1 MKISVHIDAHVFAE
15 EKLIDRLFEEP
26 PHYGI
31 AGPKV
36 MLPLAQKRGQE
47 VSIEYDAN
55 TTVQEIQNVI
65 AEYIWNQP
73 IERLMPQPIFSFVTN
88 SERMYIGDPETNF
101 PFLLGKYLDQKHSNH
116 ITVCILVCCDAGAV
130 GPREGELRFFFHSSE
145 AGEHHEP
152 HIHVQHT
159 GHQFEASVKISD
171 GEILAGELPGK
182 FAKKAK
188 KEILDHQQYYYECWN
203 KLTDG
208 LEVDVNHGRHLIQ
221 Y

>member
-1 MKISVHIDAHVFAE
+1 
-15 EKLIDRLFEEP
+15 
-26 PHYGI
+26 
-31 AGPKV
+31 
-36 MLPLAQKRGQE
+36 
-47 VSIEYDAN
+47 
-55 TTVQEIQNVI
+55 
-65 AEYIWNQP
+65 
-73 IERLMPQPIFSFVTN
+73 MPQPIFSFITN
-88 SERMYIGDPETNF
+88 SERMYIGDPKTNF

-130 GPREGELRFFFHSSE
+130 GPREGELRYFFHSSE